1 MLRMFACYK
10 NQKIPIFINY
20 DENNQSNKID
30 ARNEFENEVYKKTGV
45 HPFYQSK
52 YKYKNIYGT
61 TGGTFAPVKDAEVYF
76 KEEAKF
82 NFQTEYGHK
91 LSLIL
96 KQETKIGEIK
106 NLIEKLIKITS
117 NKLHLFYNNIEL
129 GDENETL
136 LSFNQKHNNLIF
148 NGNVVGEIL
157 IKFTKDK
164 NMDLI
169 IKNNNDKI
177 DISINILDNVK
188 NLYDLISSKI
198 GFNIIPNSHYL
209 LKFGNRYL
217 SNMNYYLYN
226 YDFSKENNIITLEKI
241 NKIIFVKLFDGN
253 TLYIPFE
260 PSETIE
266 DIQRKIYDCTGI
278 EIDSQRIIFEGKQ
291 LEDNRSLEDYN
302 IQNESTLHLVLRL
315 RG

>member
-1 MLRMFACYK
+1 M
-10 NQKIPIFINY
+10 
-20 DENNQSNKID
+20 
-30 ARNEFENEVYKKTGV
+30 
-45 HPFYQSK
+45 
-52 YKYKNIYGT
+52 
-61 TGGTFAPVKDAEVYF
+61 
-76 KEEAKF
+76 
-82 NFQTEYGHK
+82 
-91 LSLIL
+91 

-106 NLIEKLIKITS
+106 NLIEKIIKISS

-148 NGNVVGEIL
+148 NEDIIGEIL
-157 IKFTKDK
+157 IKFPKDK

-169 IKNNNDKI
+169 FINNNDKI
-177 DISINILDNVK
+177 DISINILDKVK

-198 GFNIIPNSHYL
+198 GFNIIKNCQYL
-209 LKFGNRYL
+209 LKFQNRYL

-241 NKIIFVKLFDGN
+241 NKIIFVKLLDGS
-253 TLYIPFE
+253 TPYIPFE

-266 DIQRKIYDCTGI
+266 EIKWKIYDCTGI
-278 EIDSQRIIFEGKQ
+278 EIDSQRIIFAGKQ

-302 IQNESTLHLVLRL
+302 IQNESTLHLSLRL

>member
-20 DENNQSNKID
+20 DENNQSNEIS

-45 HPFYQSK
+45 HPFYQCR

-61 TGGTFAPVKDAEVYF
+61 TGSYFAPCKDAEVYL
-76 KEEAKF
+76 KEEATF
-82 NFQTEYGHK
+82 DFQTEYGHK
-91 LSLIL
+91 LSLTL

-106 NLIEKLIKITS
+106 NLIEKIIKISS

-148 NGNVVGEIL
+148 NEDIIDEIL

-169 IKNNNDKI
+169 FINNNDKI
-177 DISINILDNVK
+177 DISINILDKVK

-198 GFNIIPNSHYL
+198 GFNIIENCQYL
-209 LKFGNRYL
+209 LKFENRYL

-241 NKIIFVKLFDGN
+241 NKIIFVKLLDGS
-253 TLYIPFE
+253 TPYIPFE

-266 DIQRKIYDCTGI
+266 EIKWKIYDCTGI
-278 EIDSQRIIFEGKQ
+278 EIDSQRIIFAGKQ

-302 IQNESTLHLVLRL
+302 IQKESTLHLSLRL